1 MLKPMQH
8 KIENLTVNENM
19 VNIIQSLGYL
29 RNEAD
34 KLDEDE
40 FTKIFNVALK
50 NSVKFLTNDVY
61 QNSNDNIA
69 SRSFLYEF
77 FTENLDVQD
86 SCIKYLAS

>member
-1 MLKPMQH
+1 MQH